1 MLSEKPWKLEQVIL
15 LLAGIL
21 VCFSFI
27 SLTGAVVLH
36 LYGQEKPDLSSLPAI
51 IVGTMSIQ
59 GSILFGTGLV
69 VWWYRLNWKEAF
81 GFSTRNAPYAI
92 LLGWLAAVAFVP
104 ISYLLQFDS
113 FELLTRLHF
122 KTPEQQ
128 AVLTLQN
135 AQSWDSRIYFIAFTV
150 LVAPLAEELLFRGVL
165 YPVIKQS
172 GFPRI
177 AWWSTALLFG
187 AIHLNLVNFFPLV
200 VLGLALVW
208 LYEIT
213 NNLLASITAH
223 AVFNAINVTVLYF
236 GGDISHFF
244 NHWLRHQ

>member
-15 LLAGIL
+15 LLVGIL

-27 SLTGAVVLH
+27 SLAGVVALH

-69 VWWYRLNWKEAF
+69 VWWYRLKWKEAF
-81 GFSTRNAPYAI
+81 GFSTRNAPQAM
-92 LLGWLAAVAFVP
+92 LLGWLAAIAFIP
-104 ISYLLQFDS
+104 ISYLVQIVS
-113 FELLTRLHF
+113 FEMLTRLHV

-150 LVAPLAEELLFRGVL
+150 LVAPLAEELLFRGIL

-187 AIHLNLVNFFPLV
+187 AIHLNSVNFLPLV
-200 VLGLALVW
+200 VFGLALVW

-213 NNLLASITAH
+213 DNLLSSITAH
-223 AVFNAINVTVLYF
+223 AAFNAINVTRLYF
-236 GGDISHFF
+236 GDDLSQALH
-244 NHWLRHQ
+244 HWLRHQ